1 MIKLIVSDIDGT
13 LLPYGKTE
21 LDAELFSLIRR
32 LRERGVI
39 FCPASGRNTT
49 PCARSSRRSA
59 TS

>member
-32 LRERGVI
+32 LRERGLR
-39 FCPASGRNTT
+39 AGL
-49 PCARSSRRSA
+49 RRADLSL
-59 TS
+59 